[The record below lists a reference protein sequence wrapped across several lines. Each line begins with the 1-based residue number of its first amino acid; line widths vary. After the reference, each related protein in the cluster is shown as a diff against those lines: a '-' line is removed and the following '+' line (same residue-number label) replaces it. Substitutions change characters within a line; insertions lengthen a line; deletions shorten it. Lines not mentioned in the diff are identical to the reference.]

1 LLLLLL
7 LVQGRADY
15 HGPSVN
21 LAARMMDAAAHGGLI
36 VTSAELADRIFW

>member
-1 LLLLLL
+1 VLLL
-7 LVQGRADY
+7 QGRADY

-21 LAARMMDAAAHGGLI
+21 LAARMMDAAAAGGLI